1 MANITRTENA
11 EWIYFV
17 TLEKAVLV
25 WGKTKQQQNKCHH
38 WQKKKKTLLSI
49 AQTLLPFN
57 LHVGWTQSN
66 DQ

>member
-1 MANITRTENA
+1 MANITQIENA

-25 WGKTKQQQNKCHH
+25 WEKTTKQNKCHH
-38 WQKKKKTLLSI
+38 WQKNISI
-49 AQTLLPFN
+49 NKELKHYYPLIYM
-57 LHVGWTQSN
+57 LVEQSN